1 MISIYCIEDINNLK
15 YVGST
20 KKELNKRL
28 NRHKYD
34 KKYNYKPCSS
44 IQLDLNNCKIYL
56 LEQCEESKR
65 KEKERYWINTIDC
78 VNLMK
83 LNFDAKTYDRK
94 DYMKKYRDY
103 EISWGGRLKDNNN
116 SLLKIDITIFTK

>member
-1 MISIYCIEDINNLK
+1 MVSIYCIEDCNGLK

-20 KKELNKRL
+20 KTMLNERL

-34 KKYNYKPCSS
+34 KKHNYKPCSS
-44 IQLDLNNCKIYL
+44 KNLDLQNCNIYS
-56 LEQCEESKR
+56 LEQCEESNK
-65 KEKERYWINTIDC
+65 KERERYWINKIDC
-78 VNLMK
+78 VNVMK
-83 LNFDAKTYDRK
+83 LNFDVKTYDRK

-116 SLLKIDITIFTK
+116 SLLKIDLTIFS